1 MVTSVASCNVP
12 NSSHN
17 HSSVKRKATETS
29 IPQPKKKGS
38 GMGAMLFS
46 HLDRLVESVS
56 IATNYTMPSRDK
68 KGCNIQ
74 EVMEE
79 LNSIHGVDFGS
90 PIHTFA
96 TEFFYAR
103 SKKGD
108 VEILT
113 ENTLG

>member
-1 MVTSVASCNVP
+1 MSQTVVATTIVLREKLLKPPYLNL
-12 NSSHN
+12 
-17 HSSVKRKATETS
+17 
-29 IPQPKKKGS
+29 KKKGS